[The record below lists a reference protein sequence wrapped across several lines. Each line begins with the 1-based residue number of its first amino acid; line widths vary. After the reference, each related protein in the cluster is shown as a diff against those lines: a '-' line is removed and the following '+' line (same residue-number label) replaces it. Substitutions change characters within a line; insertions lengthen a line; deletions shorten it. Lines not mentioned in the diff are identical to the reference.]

1 MRYPGGVWYMSQ
13 RTSVYLDDGLQAAAK
28 ASGVPSP
35 NWSAAAW
42 PPAPRPPRSPQWKT
56 WFHHLFPSGLPN
68 GDPCPGVAC
77 AGHGCWNRDTARYG
91 LRRLVLCRACVAA
104 LQGDTY
110 KRKAP
115 PGAARATRCGTTA

>member
-1 MRYPGGVWYMSQ
+1 MSQ

-28 ASGVPSP
+28 ASGVPLAELVRRGL
-35 NWSAAAW
+35 AASTAPASQPSVEDVV
-42 PPAPRPPRSPQWKT
+42 PPP
-56 WFHHLFPSGLPN
+56 FPSGLPN

-115 PGAARATRCGTTA
+115 PGAARATRCGTAA